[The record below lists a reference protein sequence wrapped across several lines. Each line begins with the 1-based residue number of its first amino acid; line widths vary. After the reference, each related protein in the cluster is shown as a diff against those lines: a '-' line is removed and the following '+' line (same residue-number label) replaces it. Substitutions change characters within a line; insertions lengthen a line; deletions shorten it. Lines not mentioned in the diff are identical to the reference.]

1 MVTMASNFE
10 DELDSPAF
18 HVDPYPVYARLRAE
32 APVYW
37 SDTVGAWLLTRY
49 DDVMATIRDP
59 GHFSNRGRFSAV
71 LDRLSPDDRPTF
83 RPLESHFS
91 VGLIGSD
98 PPDHTRLRGLVNRAF
113 TPRVLENLRPRIV
126 EIVDELLDAVQERD
140 GMDVIRD
147 FAYPLPAIVIAE
159 LLGAAPEDRDRF
171 KHWSDGILSFQGTGR
186 TTPEVLIRAQTDLL
200 DMRAFIT
207 GLAEERR
214 RESKDDLLSR
224 LVEAESEGDKLTD
237 AELLATCVTLL
248 TAGHETTTNLIGSGL
263 YTLLRH
269 PDQLH
274 RLRDDPS
281 LMSSAVEEMLRFESP
296 LKRNPRRIKE
306 DFELHGQQLRKG
318 DFVLQALAAA
328 NRDSDQFPEPN
339 TFDISRQPNRHVAF
353 GMGIHFCLGA
363 PLARL
368 EAPIAIG
375 ALLERRPRFH
385 LATDSVEWQRHGLL
399 RALEALPIAW

>member
-1 MVTMASNFE
+1 MRLGSGFACVEVGVEMAMMVSDFE

-18 HVDPYPVYARLRAE
+18 HADPYPVYARLREE

-49 DDVMATIRDP
+49 DDVIATIRDP

-126 EIVDELLDAVQERD
+126 EIVDELLDAVQDQD
-140 GMDVIRD
+140 GMDVIHD

-186 TTPEVLIRAQTDLL
+186 TTPEVLMRAQTDLL

-207 GLAEERR
+207 RLAEERR
-214 RESKDDLLSR
+214 REPKDDLLSR

-269 PDQLH
+269 PDQLQ

-281 LMSSAVEEMLRFESP
+281 LMPARSRRDAAVREPAETQPAPDQRGF
-296 LKRNPRRIKE
+296 RAAR
-306 DFELHGQQLRKG
+306 
-318 DFVLQALAAA
+318 AAA
-328 NRDSDQFPEPN
+328 P
-339 TFDISRQPNRHVAF
+339 
-353 GMGIHFCLGA
+353 
-363 PLARL
+363 
-368 EAPIAIG
+368 
-375 ALLERRPRFH
+375 ERRFRAAGAGSGQPR
-385 LATDSVEWQRHGLL
+385 S
-399 RALEALPIAW
+399 